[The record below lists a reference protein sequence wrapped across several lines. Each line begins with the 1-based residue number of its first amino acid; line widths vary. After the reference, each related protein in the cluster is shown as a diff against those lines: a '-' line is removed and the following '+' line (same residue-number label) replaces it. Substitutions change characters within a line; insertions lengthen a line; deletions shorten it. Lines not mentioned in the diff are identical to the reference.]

1 MELKTCSKCEEIKP
15 LEEFNKHSDSRDG
28 RAWACKVCQMA
39 YRRAYYQ
46 ENKESIAKKNK
57 AYREENKE
65 YYAKKNKAYREEN
78 KELLSEQIKRWYQQN
93 REATLK
99 QQEVYKRENKEA
111 ITKYKKAYR
120 KENKEVIAKKMKA
133 YREENKEAIAEYHK
147 AYQQDNKEELAEY
160 KKTYYEGNKEAILEQ
175 KKAYYQKNKESI
187 AKYNKVYMRDLRRN
201 DPTVRLLGNMRN
213 GMYLCLKG
221 KIKKSHT
228 LDYVGKNSEELMAY
242 LEVKFTKGMT
252 RENYGEWHLDHIRPL
267 SSFGFDEHE
276 VGSQEF
282 EKLLYKA
289 WNFKN
294 LQPLWAKD
302 NLIKGNKYES

>member
-1 MELKTCSKCEEIKP
+1 MDSTEKACSKC
-15 LEEFNKHSDSRDG
+15 LEVKSLGEFHKRAASKDG
-28 RAWACKVCQMA
+28 RRRQCKVCV
-39 YRRAYYQ
+39 RAYTQ
-46 ENKESIAKKNK
+46 ENKETFK
-57 AYREENKE
+57 AYYRDNKDSIL
-65 YYAKKNKAYREEN
+65 KQVKAY
-78 KELLSEQIKRWYQQN
+78 QQ
-93 REATLK
+93 
-99 QQEVYKRENKEA
+99 
-111 ITKYKKAYR
+111 
-120 KENKEVIAKKMKA
+120 
-133 YREENKEAIAEYHK
+133 ENKEAIAEYHK